1 MHIPFFLPTIRL
13 NGGEFFDY
21 ISEKEYLVEKEASHF
36 MQQLLEAIDYF
47 HKKKIIH
54 LDLKVS

>member
-1 MHIPFFLPTIRL
+1 M
-13 NGGEFFDY
+13 
-21 ISEKEYLVEKEASHF
+21 SEKDYLNEKEAAYF

-54 LDLKVS
+54 LDLKVKLSLIAVNI